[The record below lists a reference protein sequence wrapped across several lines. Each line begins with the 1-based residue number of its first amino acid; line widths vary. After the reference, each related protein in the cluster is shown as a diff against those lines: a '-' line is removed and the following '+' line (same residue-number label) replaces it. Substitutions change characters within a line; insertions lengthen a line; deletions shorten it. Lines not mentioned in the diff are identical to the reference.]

1 MIRITA
7 VSRNVRMFSSI
18 LLMLSAVLS
27 FPHNSRAECEEYRIV
42 EYEDRVEAVCVG
54 EHLTEAEKKTRM
66 EEQKRQELEE
76 KRNRDDQ
83 LRLLKSISEQ
93 KKVEAEAEARNK
105 QKQQN
110 PEPVVQQQP
119 DNKQRNRRQKP

>member
-7 VSRNVRMFSSI
+7 VSRNVRMFSFI

-27 FPHNSRAECEEYRIV
+27 FPYGVRAECEEYRII

-76 KRNRDDQ
+76 KRSRDDQ
-83 LRLLKSISEQ
+83 LRLLKTITEQ
-93 KKVEAEAEARNK
+93 KKVEEEAETRNK

-119 DNKQRNRRQKP
+119 DNKKPIRRQKP